1 MDFMF
6 GKKNHTPTATYDRE
20 KFQPALKTSICT
32 GERVAGLIDLE
43 TRKFRDI
50 CLIRSDR
57 ELAAFCRQYGVTE
70 DELKKIV

>member
-1 MDFMF
+1 MW
-6 GKKNHTPTATYDRE
+6 KKKAVPTASYDRE

-50 CLIRSDR
+50 RLIRAGNTTWPRRS
-57 ELAAFCRQYGVTE
+57 
-70 DELKKIV
+70 